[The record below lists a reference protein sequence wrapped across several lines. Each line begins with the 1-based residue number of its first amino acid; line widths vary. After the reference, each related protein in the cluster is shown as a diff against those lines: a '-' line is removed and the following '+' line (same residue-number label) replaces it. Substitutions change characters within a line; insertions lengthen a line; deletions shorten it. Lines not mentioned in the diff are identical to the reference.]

1 MFKRKINAKLI
12 KTFIGWISFLPALL
26 LTFTRFCW
34 LDATSEASRRRIG
47 SEADDFCG
55 DEAAPRGDRRYA
67 FAPGRCSGGRSPG
80 LGSEGVASAFS
91 LWNDSWDVILS
102 PPKTC

>member
-55 DEAAPRGDRRYA
+55 DEAVPWGGSSLCVRAGKA
-67 FAPGRCSGGRSPG
+67 FWGAQSR
-80 LGSEGVASAFS
+80 LG
-91 LWNDSWDVILS
+91 
-102 PPKTC
+102 